1 MLGPLTFFL
10 GSTYRKFR
18 TILVSVFRITVS
30 RPIQYIFLMHLLQ
43 SRNSNQNSLN
53 HISGNCIIHFPLLIL
68 RLYIKGKVDHVGWRR
83 RFWIINVIQQK
94 LFVSVKLCSR
104 WKQKEKKSKFEEQKF
119 FQTKLDLQWTA
130 KLYLIRS
137 YRIILRLDLEE
148 KNVKIA
154 INFYLLFHFLI
165 LFNNFVIK

>member
-1 MLGPLTFFL
+1 LLGPLTFFL

-104 WKQKEKKSKFEEQKF
+104 WKQKEKKSKFEEQK
-119 FQTKLDLQWTA
+119 
-130 KLYLIRS
+130 
-137 YRIILRLDLEE
+137 ILP
-148 KNVKIA
+148 NKIGSTV
-154 INFYLLFHFLI
+154 NSKTLFD
-165 LFNNFVIK
+165 

>member
-1 MLGPLTFFL
+1 LLGPLTFFL

-94 LFVSVKLCSR
+94 TFCFCQALLQMKT
-104 WKQKEKKSKFEEQKF
+104 KGKEKQIWRTKILPNKIGSTVNSK
-119 FQTKLDLQWTA
+119 T
-130 KLYLIRS
+130 
-137 YRIILRLDLEE
+137 
-148 KNVKIA
+148 
-154 INFYLLFHFLI
+154 LFD
-165 LFNNFVIK
+165 